1 MNYIWRSNF
10 WPSSLG
16 VQRFVWA
23 SNQITSIMQGADPVH
38 PKASTQAGIDEPI
51 VQDNSETPSSSAS
64 TTNIDVGPKG
74 VLATTEKIEIPPFID
89 GKPFFEGVS
98 GLLCS
103 SDSEKLDHILRGA
116 VSLAWE
122 LPRQTPFVLLKTL
135 PMWSQALFHL
145 MPLADPHQSKT
156 LFEALVSCIDVI
168 KHASDTNHEFIQSVL
183 SDWITWSVSTFQCNA
198 DSHDPLYVVL
208 LREFVR
214 LTRPW
219 LAPTNSSLGRSFHH
233 CHTAALSVA
242 DIILS
247 LISKL
252 AASTNGVQP
261 RGISQ
266 AWGHVSKLAA
276 SLGSLIATG
285 DRHVVWSHVDPAK
298 DAKEQPPRDLS
309 NYLNVC
315 SAFAEFMRSWFSLG
329 QRGTTAQACFT
340 FCREL
345 CLHDKGDSFIVYFWK
360 RFCSEATDTPF
371 LFPPAYPDI
380 SFPLFHW
387 TGPASRSAQRVCV
400 VGTHISKAGVE
411 NTPIASVAFN
421 ICSGMLLKG
430 SSNGTSLGLC
440 IVNAIIGASCD
451 FEHPSTA
458 AVIRSSAASLL
469 ERLLFASAPFISLNH
484 SKDSQA
490 VTNFFS
496 LVARTLTCVSD
507 ADWEQYWLQ
516 EIDKQNISLS
526 SSFMEDS
533 RRQLPSNGAE
543 HPMSLFGWLKAML
556 IVAFKENQGLDSE
569 TGAKNTSVD
578 QIDPYPTSKFLNYS
592 GKLDDEVKFSLAMCV
607 SNGLHVLL
615 EHLKSEKFLQRL
627 EVSETKTHFF
637 DLMLLDDSAK
647 ITGIVTGQ
655 ISSQSCTLFEGTW
668 SLLLHLHFI
677 LVCSQNSFEYK
688 SHLFELPTGEARR
701 LSVTSKQSMDATANA
716 KQLLE
721 NRYSK
726 QAPSEA
732 HFKLHRNTK
741 NIYIAIHCSL
751 KLLLDQSVHCL
762 FVSSS
767 HDVLSCRYRNR
778 IILQIFLE
786 GTNMNQY
793 DSSEFSFGSTQ
804 VSSNYTPS
812 LSSPVVANDLKR
824 SQSAFA
830 SVPSVSLDF
839 FVSDEAYSVTN
850 PPASLLSQASTSI
863 DSVIP
868 PPFITPSPSEED
880 ITPVANEMMLS
891 RGASGS
897 NEKKF
902 SRDSQSDP
910 LLPLRAPVSRPALL
924 RSLETLCD
932 QGNIKFL
939 TDFML
944 MYIREDFRLNSSN
957 LFASR

>member
-1 MNYIWRSNF
+1 MH
-10 WPSSLG
+10 PESSAL
-16 VQRFVWA
+16 
-23 SNQITSIMQGADPVH
+23 
-38 PKASTQAGIDEPI
+38 AGIGDPTAH
-51 VQDNSETPSSSAS
+51 DHPETPSSAAS
-64 TTNIDVGPKG
+64 STCADVDPNGFCE
-74 VLATTEKIEIPPFID
+74 TTETFGLPPFID
-89 GKPFFEGVS
+89 GKPFFESVS

-103 SDSEKLDHILRGA
+103 SDSEKINQILRGA
-116 VSLAWE
+116 VLLAWE

-135 PMWSQALFHL
+135 PVWSQALFHL
-145 MPLADPHQSKT
+145 LPLADPHQSKT
-156 LFEALVSCIDVI
+156 LFEALVSCIDII
-168 KHASDTNHEFIQSVL
+168 KHASDSNHDFIQSVL
-183 SDWITWSVSTFQCNA
+183 SDWITWSVSTFQYHA

-219 LAPTNSSLGRSFHH
+219 LAPINSSHGRSFHH

-242 DIILS
+242 DVILS

-252 AASTNGVQP
+252 AASTNGVEP
-261 RGISQ
+261 RGIAQ
-266 AWGHVSKLAA
+266 AWGHVGKLAS

-285 DRHVVWSHVDPAK
+285 ERHVFWSQVDATK
-298 DAKEQPPRDLS
+298 DVKEQPPRDLS

-315 SAFAEFMRSWFSLG
+315 SAFAEFLRSWFSLG

-345 CLHDKGDSFIVYFWK
+345 CLHDKGDAFIVYFWK
-360 RFCSEATDTPF
+360 RFCSDATDIPF

-400 VGTHISKAGVE
+400 LGTHFSKAGVE

-421 ICSGMLLKG
+421 ICSSMLLKG

-451 FEHPSTA
+451 FEHPSTT

-469 ERLLFASAPFISLNH
+469 ERLLFASAPFISQNH

-496 LVARTLTCVSD
+496 LVARTLTCVSE

-516 EIDKQNISLS
+516 EIDKQNIFLS

-533 RRQLPSNGAE
+533 RRQSSSNGAD
-543 HPMSLFGWLKAML
+543 HSMSMFGWLKAML

-569 TGAKNTSVD
+569 SGAKNTAVD
-578 QIDPYPTSKFLNYS
+578 QIDPYPMSKFLNYS

-627 EVSETKTHFF
+627 EISERKTHFF

-647 ITGIVTGQ
+647 ITGITTGH

-688 SHLFELPTGEARR
+688 SHLFELPSGEGRR
-701 LSVTSKQSMDATANA
+701 MSVTSKQSMDATANT
-716 KQLLE
+716 KQVLE

-726 QAPSEA
+726 QAISET
-732 HFKLHRNTK
+732 HLKLQRNTK
-741 NIYIAIHCSL
+741 NVYTAIHCSL
-751 KLLLDQSVHCL
+751 KLLLDQSMHCL
-762 FVSSS
+762 FVSST

-778 IILQIFLE
+778 VILQIFLE
-786 GTNMNQY
+786 GTNMNQS

-804 VSSNYTPS
+804 VSSASTRS
-812 LSSPVVANDLKR
+812 LSSPVATVLKR

-830 SVPSVSLDF
+830 SVPSVSLEF
-839 FVSDEAYSVTN
+839 FVSDETNSLPSV
-850 PPASLLSQASTSI
+850 PLSLLSENSTSS

-868 PPFITPSPSEED
+868 PPFITPSSSED
-880 ITPVANEMMLS
+880 SIQLVANEMMFS
-891 RGASGS
+891 RGASVPD
-897 NEKKF
+897 EKK
-902 SRDSQSDP
+902 SIHDSQSDSLPP
-910 LLPLRAPVSRPALL
+910 LLTPVMRPASL

-944 MYIREDFRLNSSN
+944 MYIREDFRLNNSN
-957 LFASR
+957 LFASRLVVLLLTSPFSTFSRAPLAPKYFTEQCVC